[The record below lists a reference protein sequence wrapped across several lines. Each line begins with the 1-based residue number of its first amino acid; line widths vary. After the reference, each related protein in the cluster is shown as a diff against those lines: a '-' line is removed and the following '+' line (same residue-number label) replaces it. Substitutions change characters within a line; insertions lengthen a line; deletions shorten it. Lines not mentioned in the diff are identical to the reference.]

1 MVVGMKKR
9 QRERGREE
17 QQQEVVEKVW
27 ETQPGDIP
35 PAKGGL
41 VGGGGESSASISIV
55 LSIASATHFP
65 TYARVHAREARPELV
80 CPQSIPW
87 NAAKDASASLPFP
100 VSLPHPFRVIELYSI
115 LLHRKWKRSALPSNC
130 R

>member
-1 MVVGMKKR
+1 MMVGMKKKG
-9 QRERGREE
+9 QEREREE
-17 QQQEVVEKVW
+17 QEVVEKVR

-80 CPQSIPW
+80 CPQSIPR
-87 NAAKDASASLPFP
+87 NATKDASASLLFP
-100 VSLPHPFRVIELYSI
+100 VSLPHSFRVIELYSI